1 MSIYQVQNKWGDS
14 PLQQG
19 GIFVLGSRSNQEL
32 VDININS
39 TDGGKTLTGTITYK
53 GEGPIGFKGV
63 QVAGNNYK
71 VENEWSNTWNDGGNW
86 VIGAR
91 DGQNVVALKVSAVEN
106 TKDLKGEVTYE
117 GEGPIVFQGK
127 ETAGSAF
134 EVQNQWGGPNSP
146 WNPGGVFVL
155 GSRDKQQPIALDI
168 KSNDEGQTFTGTMT
182 YEGEGPIDLEATF
195 VMGNVYSVQNKWG
208 GPWHSAGYFI
218 IGARENQRAVELKV
232 SSNNEGQT
240 LTGKMTYKGEGPIEV
255 TASTVDK
262 LTTV

>member
-1 MSIYQVQNKWGDS
+1 MSIYQVQKKWGDS

-19 GIFVLGSRSNQEL
+19 GVFVLGSRSNQDL

-63 QVAGNNYK
+63 QVIGNNYK
-71 VENEWSNTWNDGGNW
+71 VEYEWSNTWNDGGNW

-117 GEGPIVFQGK
+117 GEGPI
-127 ETAGSAF
+127 
-134 EVQNQWGGPNSP
+134 
-146 WNPGGVFVL
+146 
-155 GSRDKQQPIALDI
+155 
-168 KSNDEGQTFTGTMT
+168 
-182 YEGEGPIDLEATF
+182 DLAATF

-208 GPWHSAGYFI
+208 GPWHSTGYFI

-232 SSNNEGQT
+232 SSENEGQT
-240 LTGKMTYKGEGPIEV
+240 LTGKMTYKGEDPIEV